1 MKKSLDTT
9 HWFMYERQG
18 GAMTGNFHRNP
29 SPNSWRQ
36 QCGAR
41 MGKRKGSSYG
51 GAEKEEKPDI
61 IVSKPKKKVK
71 IPVNAE
77 QKEQVRRDTIP
88 VDWS

>member
-1 MKKSLDTT
+1 
-9 HWFMYERQG
+9 
-18 GAMTGNFHRNP
+18 
-29 SPNSWRQ
+29 
-36 QCGAR
+36 

-51 GAEKEEKPDI
+51 GAEKEEQPDI